1 VEPAVAIS
9 VTLERLSA
17 RRRKSAEQK
26 GEATMRTT
34 ILTALCGA
42 ALLAAVAGPAHSAP
56 TFFYLRA
63 DAGGSFPTGSDLNGF
78 DPSPVFGGG
87 IGFSPLPFL
96 RTDVTATYRSQYS
109 GSGAV
114 SGTPFAA
121 NSDIKSFVGMVNAYF
136 DFPTIGRFTPYVGG
150 GGGIAHNE
158 LGSTTI
164 STGGATVAT
173 IGGASKTDFAWQVGG
188 GVAVN
193 VLPTIALDIAYH
205 YLDAGKFESAS
216 FAGGTL
222 SGRLKAHEVTAG
234 IRVGF

>member
-1 VEPAVAIS
+1 MRGMVVALLGG
-9 VTLERLSA
+9 V
-17 RRRKSAEQK
+17 
-26 GEATMRTT
+26 
-34 ILTALCGA
+34 
-42 ALLAAVAGPAHSAP
+42 ALLAGAASPAHSAP
-56 TFFYLRA
+56 TFLYGRV

-78 DPSPVFGGG
+78 DPSPVVGAG

-96 RTDVTATYRSQYS
+96 RTDVTITYRSDYS

-121 NSDIKSFVGMVNAYF
+121 NSDIKSFIGMVNAYY
-136 DFPTIGRFTPYVGG
+136 DFPTFGSVTPYIGG

-158 LGSTTI
+158 LGDTTI
-164 STGGATVAT
+164 IAAGGTVAT
-173 IGGASKTDFAWQVGG
+173 IGGASRTDFAWQLGA
-188 GVAVN
+188 GVAIS

-216 FAGGTL
+216 FAGSTL